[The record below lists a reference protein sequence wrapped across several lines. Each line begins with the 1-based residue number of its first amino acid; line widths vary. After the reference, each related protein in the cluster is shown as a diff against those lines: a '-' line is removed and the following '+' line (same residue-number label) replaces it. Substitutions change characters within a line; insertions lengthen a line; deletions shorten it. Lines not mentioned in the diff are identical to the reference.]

1 MAKYPSWHDEYWLM
15 LMQIFLKNPQGV
27 KPLYSRELVDVAMEL
42 HIPPKF
48 LYRKMFKL
56 REIETPKLQRLW
68 DTYADNP
75 RKLTREVKLLKC
87 MNGFGNAENFYA
99 GVEINESWEKDFKP
113 IEGVEPSGLTLVQ
126 LIMAL
131 DLYFRL
137 TPNTMVAETPEVES
151 LAKRI
156 KMKPT
161 DLVTVM
167 QAFQVCDPYLSHENN
182 VAPTLLDAC
191 AQVWKRFGNENPE
204 KLAATAAQLNEYWK

>member
-1 MAKYPSWHDEYWLM
+1 MAKYPTWHDEYWLM
-15 LMQIFLKNPQGV
+15 LMQIFLKKPQGV
-27 KPLYSRELVDVAMEL
+27 KPLYSRELVNVALEL
-42 HIPPKF
+42 HFPPKY

-56 REIETPKLQRLW
+56 REIDAPNLQRLW
-68 DTYADNP
+68 NAYANNP
-75 RKLTREVKLLKC
+75 KKLSREVKLLKR

-113 IEGVEPSGLTLVQ
+113 IEGVEPSGLTPVM

-137 TPNTMVAETPEVES
+137 TPNTMVAETPEVEN

-156 KMKPT
+156 KMKPS
-161 DLVTVM
+161 DLVAVM
-167 QAFQVCDPYLSHENN
+167 QAYQVCDPYLANEKQ
-182 VAPTLLDAC
+182 VTPTLLDAC
-191 AQVWKRFGNENPE
+191 TQVWKRFGNEDPE